1 MIVIRYALVCVAM
14 DRSLENP
21 LVVVMVAMV
30 DVLMQGN
37 CENRNPGH
45 GPQQRAHNRK
55 DNEIS
60 SHDPEVSHERRTV
73 TSSCE
78 TSPPFDRVRP

>member
-14 DRSLENP
+14 DRSLKDP
-21 LVVVMVAMV
+21 VVVVMVAMV

-37 CENRNPGH
+37 CEDRRTRH
-45 GPQQRAHNRK
+45 GPQQGADDRA

-73 TSSCE
+73 TSACE